1 VISVQLAGTSAPTVR
16 PTMKKPISSIHSCVA
31 KTIQSVPNAYISR
44 SHW

>member
-1 VISVQLAGTSAPTVR
+1 
-16 PTMKKPISSIHSCVA
+16 MKKPISSIHSCVA